1 MTKKT
6 ESSAAVR
13 PAKLA
18 RRWQNYLPLGLTL
31 ALPRLLRA
39 DSDVDYRNGFYIEDN
54 HRMVIETHSVNFDLK
69 LSDSVAVKGGFVYD
83 GVSGATP
90 VGTHLWSFTGGQWI
104 RGAAKTIKIDS
115 DERYAG
121 NAVIDW
127 KLGNNTLSP
136 GFSVSTE
143 HDYLSF
149 SPSLSD
155 AWEFN
160 DKNTIL
166 QAGISHN
173 FDSVRTVKGSWVEV
187 FGLGHFRT
195 TPDQWASKDST
206 EAMVGISQLLSPKT
220 ILTANVTYGYD
231 TGFLSD
237 PYRLAEY
244 GPSFLPF
251 TIGIK
256 EVRPRVRSK
265 EVFQTSLTQY
275 FESVNGSLEG
285 NFRVFHDSYD
295 ITSED
300 VGLTWHQWLG
310 KHVIVEPF
318 ARFYYQSAASFYS
331 PVFTDPVPTY
341 HSSDYR
347 LSEFC
352 STDFGLQVTGVI
364 NDHVHIVAG
373 YHRYSM
379 FGLDGKTTSDMYP
392 KANVFTIGFNI
403 LW

>member
-1 MTKKT
+1 MTKKS
-6 ESSAAVR
+6 ESARAGV
-13 PAKLA
+13 
-18 RRWQNYLPLGLTL
+18 RRWQKYLPLGLTF

-39 DSDVDYRNGFYIEDN
+39 ENDADYRFGYYFEDN
-54 HRMVIETHSVNFDLK
+54 HRMTIETHSVYFNQK
-69 LSDSVAVKGGFVYD
+69 LTDSVDVKGEFVYD

-90 VGTHLWSFTGGQWI
+90 VGTHLWKFDGVKWT
-104 RGAAKTIKIDS
+104 RGAAKTITIDA

-121 NAVIDW
+121 NATVDW
-127 KLGNNTLSP
+127 KLGDNTLSP
-136 GFSVSTE
+136 GIAISSE
-143 HDYLSF
+143 HDYLSIG
-149 SPSLSD
+149 PSLSD
-155 AWEFN
+155 SFAFN
-160 DKNTIL
+160 DKNTIV
-166 QAGISHN
+166 QAGVSHN
-173 FDSVRTVKGSWVEV
+173 FDSVRTSKGNWVEV
-187 FGLGHFRT
+187 FGVGHFRT
-195 TPDQWASKDST
+195 TPDKWSAKDST
-206 EAMVGISQLLSPKT
+206 EAMIGISQLLSPKT

-231 TGFLSD
+231 TGYLTD

-256 EVRPRVRSK
+256 ENRPRVRNK

-275 FESVNGSLEG
+275 FETVNGSLEG
-285 NFRVFHDSYD
+285 TFRVYHDSYD

-300 VGLTWHQWLG
+300 IGLTWHQWLG

-318 ARFYYQSAASFYS
+318 ARFYYQSAASFYQ

-352 STDFGLQVTGVI
+352 STDFGVQVTGVI
-364 NDHVHIVAG
+364 ADHVHLVAG

-379 FGLDGKTTSDMYP
+379 YGLDGKTTADMYP
-392 KANVFTIGFNI
+392 KAHVITIGFTVV
-403 LW
+403 W